1 MLVIRTGLPGNGKT
15 LNTIKEVDEKA
26 RAESRPVYYHNV
38 AGLDPR
44 KLQAEWYEF
53 SEPVKWHE
61 LPQNSI
67 VVVDEAQG
75 SEAVPMFGVRD
86 PRKAVPEHIS
96 AFETMR
102 HRGHEV
108 HLITQDPRFIDVHAR
123 RLCNKH
129 IHYWRIFGSQKVSRY
144 ETERVVNDVEKLSAF
159 VQSSRTVIT
168 LDKRFFGVYTSTQA
182 GHHIKFRPSK
192 KFVASALV
200 ILFAVV
206 ASFYVLDRITG
217 DAPEPVAESESSPA
231 TFGAQVVSSAK
242 GLLPGIVPKDAV
254 AAVSPAQYV
263 AQRAPRVDNLPASA
277 PLYDGLTQP
286 VAHPRLYCMSSTDPD
301 VYARSWQRMPSGMVN
316 GKQTVC
322 QCYTQQGNRVKTDF
336 RFCLDTVEYGYFD
349 PTIAD
354 RGASKA
360 ADMVDQQ
367 SPQPIV
373 AASDVP
379 AGIHFGGVSPDKDA
393 RGMKLKP

>member
-53 SEPVKWHE
+53 AEPLKWHE
-61 LPQNSI
+61 LPHNSI

-75 SEAVPMFGVRD
+75 SEAAPMFGVRD
-86 PRKAVPEHIS
+86 PRKPVPEHIS

-159 VQSSRTVIT
+159 AQSSRTVIT

-206 ASFYVLDRITG
+206 ASFYVIDGFTG
-217 DAPEPVAESESSPA
+217 DVSEPVAESESSPSL
-231 TFGAQVVSSAK
+231 GAQVVSSAK
-242 GLLPGIVPKDAV
+242 GLLPGIVPKDA
-254 AAVSPAQYV
+254 AAVVSPAQYV
-263 AQRAPRVDNLPASA
+263 SQRSPRVDNLPASA

-354 RGASKA
+354 RDAAKA
-360 ADMVDQQ
+360 QGMVDRQ
-367 SPQPIV
+367 SPPESLQVAEQPPQIR
-373 AASDVP
+373 A
-379 AGIHFGGVSPDKDA
+379 IGVKYQPEA
-393 RGMKLKP
+393 RTLQ